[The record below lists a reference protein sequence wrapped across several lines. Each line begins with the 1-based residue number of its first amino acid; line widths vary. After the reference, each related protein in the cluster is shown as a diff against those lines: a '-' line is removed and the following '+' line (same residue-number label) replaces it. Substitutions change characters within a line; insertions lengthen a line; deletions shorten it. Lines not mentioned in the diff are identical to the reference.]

1 MKKPTSDLTR
11 RIQRKRQRKLFKLT
25 LILVLG
31 GLLVS
36 WLPSLRTQ
44 LPWHW
49 QLFLRWLT
57 HGGDV
62 TEIPKRLYP
71 ELSQL
76 CHTANNSGVVNGYQA
91 SDEIAYSLGKFEC
104 RRLRY
109 ENRWIIRDIYRFG
122 SLSEAKAGTPFAV
135 FLVKLV
141 GTDYFY
147 FIDASFSMDEYSNSG
162 Q

>member
-1 MKKPTSDLTR
+1 MASFCSCS
-11 RIQRKRQRKLFKLT
+11 IT
-25 LILVLG
+25 LALATILKMANA
-31 GLLVS
+31 
-36 WLPSLRTQ
+36 W
-44 LPWHW
+44 
-49 QLFLRWLT
+49 
-57 HGGDV
+57 GDV

-76 CHTANNSGVVNGYQA
+76 CYTADASGVVNGYQA

-104 RRLRY
+104 RRSLS
-109 ENRWIIRDIYRFG
+109 ENRWIVRDIYRFG
-122 SLSEAKAGTPFAV
+122 SLSEAKAGTPLAV

-147 FIDASFSMDEYSNSG
+147 FIDASFPMVQYSSN